1 MMRKRN
7 EERLEDARL
16 WVETWGEDAQ
26 TWFYYNAQT
35 GERQRGEITMKS
47 ASVSSS
53 TTDASGWWCEVPMD
67 DEAMDFG

>member
-35 GERQRGEITMKS
+35 GERQLEAIIMKS
-47 ASVSSS
+47 ASVSLS
-53 TTDASGWWCEVPMD
+53 TADVSGRWCEVPTD
-67 DEAMDFG
+67 GEAVNFG